1 MRIERDPYN
10 SILLE
15 LYNLYIADWCNTRG
29 YALTDVVQAFIE
41 DEEYDGQMLVCLE
54 EFECSEFQD
63 HDYMQWLLPD
73 ELYRR
78 YLKEM
83 E

>member
-1 MRIERDPYN
+1 M
-10 SILLE
+10 S
-15 LYNLYIADWCNTRG
+15 
-29 YALTDVVQAFIE
+29 VF
-41 DEEYDGQMLVCLE
+41 LE

-63 HDYMQWLLPD
+63 HDYMKWLLPD
-73 ELYRR
+73 ELYQR

>member
-1 MRIERDPYN
+1 MQYQEVCLDRCGSSFYD
-10 SILLE
+10 
-15 LYNLYIADWCNTRG
+15 
-29 YALTDVVQAFIE
+29 
-41 DEEYDGQMLVCLE
+41 DEEYDGQMFVFLE

-63 HDYMQWLLPD
+63 HDYMKWLLPD
-73 ELYRR
+73 ELYQR

>member
-1 MRIERDPYN
+1 
-10 SILLE
+10 
-15 LYNLYIADWCNTRG
+15 
-29 YALTDVVQAFIE
+29 VVQAFIE